1 MTSLKSIDK
10 NFWHNPPWGKGREKF
25 RLGLR
30 PVEHSKWFASD
41 ISEELYAYKEDLL
54 KTRYSDVIAATEDSV
69 AAQNLLAKKL
79 NITEQNYQDLV
90 ADISLSVPDDLCIIE
105 CKGDQRLL
113 AASICSP
120 SYWNIKSKIGKSL
133 KAIHKPVNSL
143 NEKIGNPIEKFIN
156 NAPIDTPF
164 LRENWFVHGDDQRMH
179 LKPEDFPAGPVDSW
193 IVRSERETLYKFDEF
208 YSLFAINVR
217 FQRLSDIFQFDDAK
231 EGLQLSL
238 ERMDADEI
246 EYFGGDKKIKT
257 IHKYITS

>member
-1 MTSLKSIDK
+1 MTSLKSTDN
-10 NFWHNPPWGKGREKF
+10 NFWHNPPWGHGREKF

-30 PVEHSKWFASD
+30 PVKHSEWFASD
-41 ISEELYAYKEDLL
+41 ISKELHAYKQDLL
-54 KTRYSDVIAATEDSV
+54 KSGYSDVIAATEDSV
-69 AAQNLLAKKL
+69 EAQNLLAKKL
-79 NITEQNYQDLV
+79 NITKKNYPDLV
-90 ADISLSVPDDLCIIE
+90 ADISLSLPDDLCIIQ

-143 NEKIGNPIEKFIN
+143 NEKIGNSIEKFIK

-193 IVRSERETLYKFDEF
+193 IVRSERETLYKYDES

-217 FQRLSDIFQFDDAK
+217 FQRLSDIFQFNAAK

-238 ERMDADEI
+238 ERMDTDEI

>member
-1 MTSLKSIDK
+1 MTSLKSTDN
-10 NFWHNPPWGKGREKF
+10 NFWHNPPWGHGREKF

-30 PVEHSKWFASD
+30 PVKHSEWFASD
-41 ISEELYAYKEDLL
+41 ISKELHAYKQDLL
-54 KTRYSDVIAATEDSV
+54 KSGYSDVIAATEDSV
-69 AAQNLLAKKL
+69 EAQNLLAKKL
-79 NITEQNYQDLV
+79 NITKKNYPDLV
-90 ADISLSVPDDLCIIE
+90 ADISLSVPDDLCIIQ

-143 NEKIGNPIEKFIN
+143 NEKIGNSIEKFIK

-193 IVRSERETLYKFDEF
+193 IVRSERETLYKYDES

-217 FQRLSDIFQFDDAK
+217 FQRLSDIFQFNAAK

-238 ERMDADEI
+238 ERMDTDEI

>member
-1 MTSLKSIDK
+1 MTSLKSTDN
-10 NFWHNPPWGKGREKF
+10 NFWHNPPWGHGREKF

-30 PVEHSKWFASD
+30 PVERSEWFASD
-41 ISEELYAYKEDLL
+41 ISRELYAYKQNLL
-54 KTRYSDVIAATEDSV
+54 KTRYSDVIAATEDS
-69 AAQNLLAKKL
+69 AEAQDLLAIKL
-79 NITEQNYQDLV
+79 NITERNYPDLV

-143 NEKIGNPIEKFIN
+143 NEKIGTPIEKFIN

-179 LKPEDFPAGPVDSW
+179 LQPEDFPTGPVDSW
-193 IVRSERETLYKFDEF
+193 VVRSERETLYKFDES

-217 FQRLSDIFQFDDAK
+217 FQKLSDIFQFDAAK

-257 IHKYITS
+257 IHEYITS

>member
-1 MTSLKSIDK
+1 MQGNENYI
-10 NFWHNPPWGKGREKF
+10 
-25 RLGLR
+25 
-30 PVEHSKWFASD
+30 SD
-41 ISEELYAYKEDLL
+41 IQISK
-54 KTRYSDVIAATEDSV
+54 
-69 AAQNLLAKKL
+69 N
-79 NITEQNYQDLV
+79 NIKEQNYQDLV

-156 NAPIDTPF
+156 NAPIDIPF

-179 LKPEDFPAGPVDSW
+179 LKPEVFPAGPVDSW
-193 IVRSERETLYKFDEF
+193 IVRSERETLYKFDDS

-217 FQRLSDIFQFDDAK
+217 FQRLSDIFQFDAAK

-257 IHKYITS
+257 IHRYITS